1 MERMRTNYY
10 LALLVLAT
18 ACTSTDDGGE
28 GNTTVSGQAVYR
40 DASTDHSG
48 AQRTAASPPA
58 QEAKLSL
65 TIKGSGT
72 IPEIDP
78 RCLADAAGTF
88 EARYAGAVSIEDA
101 YAAAFA
107 KGTITTPSGCE
118 IPELT
123 VGAVTDVVLRAE
135 LATTTQNCQS
145 YCEASARA
153 DAEASCG
160 ATSSSATCR
169 QSAESSATASCM
181 TTCTS
186 QKTKIVAE
194 ASLGVATLGQ
204 VDANALRTATFA
216 DLEAKLV
223 FDALE

>member
-18 ACTSTDDGGE
+18 ACTSNDADG
-28 GNTTVSGQAVYR
+28 TSTVSGQAVYR
-40 DASTDHSG
+40 DSSTDHTG

-72 IPEIDP
+72 IPEVDP
-78 RCLADAAGTF
+78 QCLTDATGTF
-88 EARYAGAVSIEDA
+88 EARYAGTASIDDA
-101 YAAAFA
+101 YTAAFA
-107 KGTITTPSGCE
+107 KGTITTPSGCA

-123 VGAVTDVVLRAE
+123 VGVITDVVLRAE

-160 ATSSSATCR
+160 ATSSAAACR
-169 QSAESSATASCM
+169 QSAESSATASCV

-186 QKTKIVAE
+186 QRTKIVAE
-194 ASLGVATLGQ
+194 ASIGVGSLGQ
-204 VDANALRTATFA
+204 VDANALRAATFA
-216 DLEAKLV
+216 DLEATLV
-223 FDALE
+223 FDVLE